1 MSQVIANR
9 RLITLAASLGWFFD
23 AYVITI
29 YVLSVPLIAT
39 EFDIPS
45 IVLSGTVG
53 SIFLVGYTI
62 GTIGFG
68 VCADIF
74 GRRIMLGVSIV
85 AYAVIT
91 ALTSLTT
98 GLYGLAICRFFTGIG
113 GGGEL
118 SIGSPYVTEVWTKER
133 RGMGIGLMYAFYP
146 AGYLFSEL
154 MFFLLTPFWGWRA
167 VYVFALAPAL
177 LILALR
183 LRLEESPRF
192 VGLLAQLEREV
203 GRRVG
208 LGTALR
214 TPRYRRLMSSG
225 VLIFVSLTYSY
236 YALAFYIAPYMIE
249 HYHLM
254 ATRGVIVVLA
264 LLASSSLVGGLAGGV
279 IGDAL
284 GRRKPAMV
292 MSILIIVCTSAWW
305 EGAWPLPMFCL
316 LMMLTGLLAGA
327 LWSLSIV
334 YVNELFPTEIRASGF
349 GWSSGLGRIVSI
361 CAPIVTQTLAGA
373 IGVAHAIA
381 VSAFIWIP
389 LLIGY
394 LISHETVGTEIG
406 DRVLLPGAVFKVAP
420 E

>member
-1 MSQVIANR
+1 MSQTTENQRMV
-9 RLITLAASLGWFFD
+9 TLAASLGWFFD
-23 AYVITI
+23 AYIITI
-29 YVLSVPLIAT
+29 YALSVPLIAA
-39 EFDIPS
+39 ELSISS
-45 IVLSGTVG
+45 IVLSGTIG

-85 AYAVIT
+85 AYAVVT
-91 ALTSLTT
+91 ALTSLAT
-98 GLYGLAICRFFTGIG
+98 GLYGLAVFRFLTGIG

-133 RGMGIGLMYAFYP
+133 RGTGIGLMYAFYP

-154 MFFLLTPFWGWRA
+154 AFSLLTPIWGWRA
-167 VYVFALAPAL
+167 VYVFALVPAV
-177 LILALR
+177 LILTLR

-192 VGLLAQLEREV
+192 VGVQAQLRQKV
-203 GRRVG
+203 GKRVG
-208 LGTALR
+208 LGTALG
-214 TPRYRRLMSSG
+214 TPMYRRLMLSG

-236 YALAFYIAPYMIE
+236 YALAFYIAPYVVGR
-249 HYHLM
+249 YHLL

-279 IGDAL
+279 IGDTF

-292 MSILIIVCTSAWW
+292 MSFLIIASTFAWW
-305 EGAWPLPMFCL
+305 EGTWSLPMFCL

-327 LWSLSIV
+327 VWSLSIV

-349 GWSSGLGRIVSI
+349 GWSSGLGRSVSVG
-361 CAPIVTQTLAGA
+361 APMVTQALAGA

-381 VSAFIWIP
+381 VSAFIWIT

-406 DRVLLPGAVFKVAP
+406 DRVLPMEILEVVS